1 MGDYKTTSRLDAKKH
16 FHMIEN
22 ILKNNLIPLNEYIFG
37 TADLTG
43 LIDNKFGEYKY
54 GISIG
59 KKLNDQIVN
68 KIKNGP
74 SLEYFEHY
82 QSINKDLSH
91 IAKLIQSK
99 LKNEGINSIII
110 EPTISTSS
118 KDFEKS
124 LKTFFII

>member
-1 MGDYKTTSRLDAKKH
+1 
-16 FHMIEN
+16 MIDD

-43 LIDNKFGEYKY
+43 LIDKKFGEYKY

-59 KKLNDQIVN
+59 KKLDDQIVN

-82 QSINKDLSH
+82 QSVNKEISQ
-91 IAKLIQSK
+91 IAKLIQNK

-118 KDFEKS
+118 KEFEKS
-124 LKTFFII
+124 LKTLTVDV